1 MQGYAQLDTKSFKM
15 MERIENSSIEK
26 GETDLE
32 DRDEDFDANNSN
44 REFPESPSVENL
56 DDENS

>member
-1 MQGYAQLDTKSFKM
+1 M

>member
-32 DRDEDFDANNSN
+32 DRDEDFDANKSN
-44 REFPESPSVENL
+44 GEFPKSPNVENL